1 MRILR
6 FGAIALLGSLC
17 WSAGLASADGGAAA
31 LLPFQGAQAA
41 KVRQSVQRG
50 LAAAEVEL
58 VPLKRVTATVKKT
71 KGYAKQAAKL
81 GASALVRTRVRRV
94 EGRWVGDTE
103 VRNARGQRIEKFRT
117 TSSSL
122 TRLSNRVVAGLM
134 KTGHMPLRGA
144 PAAAKAKPEVP
155 GPTEPRL
162 VVRPF
167 TGAQAAKIRGASV
180 RGLRQEPVE
189 LFPNKQFTAEAR
201 SMGANLKSEG
211 GHVAPAAALAV
222 SGLIEGDVLYED
234 RIWSAY
240 IRLVDGDSAK
250 VISQHYYDASTSTA
264 LAKSVQANI
273 GLDFRKDIRKL
284 GVAVPAAAA
293 AAPVAPVAVASSTRD
308 EPASAK
314 EKEEPKPKAKKKRR
328 EDHRP
333 AAVDIEVDFRVVHR
347 TFKYNDVLPNDTRG
361 DLRDYTLQAGPGVG
375 IKFQY
380 YPGAHFTAGVGAQF
394 GIDFEWERL
403 FNFDST
409 RTEEQA
415 DGTDR
420 TLTFPT
426 ESQQFLIGLRW
437 RYPKGRWEPSVVL
450 GYGVHRFS
458 FGVSG
463 PPVLGEDN
471 TAGVPSVKYEFVRV
485 GGGFR
490 VEIGKQKLFILGAS
504 IAFRGTFSVGGIGT
518 NVWFPE
524 AKANGMDALLMMG
537 FALPKGF
544 EIRLSGDYRRYG
556 FDLNPVPGEAPYV
569 AGGALDQYF
578 GGALGVA
585 WRR

>member
-6 FGAIALLGSLC
+6 FGAMTLLLSLC
-17 WSAGLASADGGAAA
+17 WSAGFASADDGGAAA

-41 KVRQSVQRG
+41 KVRQSVQKG
-50 LAAAEVEL
+50 LAAAEVDL
-58 VPLKRVTATVKKT
+58 IPLKRVTAVARNT
-71 KGYAKQAAKL
+71 KGYANQAAKL
-81 GASALVRTRVRRV
+81 GAVTLVRTRIRRV
-94 EGRWVGDTE
+94 EGRWLGDTE
-103 VRNARGQRIEKFRT
+103 VRNAKGQRVEKFRT

-122 TRLSNRVVAGLM
+122 TRLSNRIVAGLM
-134 KTGHMPLRGA
+134 KSGRMPLASAAGA
-144 PAAAKAKPEVP
+144 TVAAPEAKADTPA
-155 GPTEPRL
+155 PTQPRL

-167 TGAQAAKIRGASV
+167 TGAQAGKIRGASV
-180 RGLRQEPVE
+180 RGLRSEPVE
-189 LFPNKQFTAEAR
+189 MFPNKQFEAR
-201 SMGANLKSEG
+201 AKSLGVNLRSEG
-211 GHVAPAAALAV
+211 GHVAPATDLAV

-234 RIWSAY
+234 RVWSAY

-250 VISQHYYDASTSTA
+250 VISQHYYDASTSSA

-273 GLDFRKDIRKL
+273 GSDFRKDIRKL
-284 GVAVPAAAA
+284 GVAVPAAAGAAPMA
-293 AAPVAPVAVASSTRD
+293 AATPTSRESTS
-308 EPASAK
+308 PK
-314 EKEEPKPKAKKKRR
+314 EKDEPKPKAEPKAKPKRR
-328 EDHRP
+328 KGDRP

-347 TFKYNDVLPNDTRG
+347 TFAYKDDIRG
-361 DLRDYTLQAGPGVG
+361 NLRDYKLTAGPGIG

-403 FNFDST
+403 FKIDST
-409 RTEEQA
+409 RA
-415 DGTDR
+415 DGE
-420 TLTFPT
+420 TFPT

-458 FGVSG
+458 FGLSG
-463 PPVLGEDN
+463 PPVPGEDN
-471 TAGVPSVKYEFVRV
+471 TAGIPSVKYEFVRL
-485 GGGFR
+485 GAGFR
-490 VEIGKQKLFILGAS
+490 VAIGKKELFILGAS
-504 IAFRGTFSVGGIGT
+504 IAFRGTFSVGPIGT
-518 NVWFPE
+518 NLWFPE
-524 AKANGMDALLMMG
+524 AKTNGMDALLMMG

-556 FDLNPVPGEAPYV
+556 FDLNPVPPDPPYV
-569 AGGALDQYF
+569 AGGALDQYW

>member
-1 MRILR
+1 MRTLR
-6 FGAIALLGSLC
+6 FGAMALLLSLC
-17 WSAGLASADGGAAA
+17 GSAGLASADDGAAA
-31 LLPFQGAQAA
+31 LLPFQGTQAA
-41 KVRQSVQRG
+41 KVRQRVQKG
-50 LAAAEVEL
+50 LAAAEVDL
-58 VPLKRVTATVKKT
+58 VPLKRVTTVVRKT

-81 GASALVRTRVRRV
+81 GAVALVRTRVRRI

-103 VRNARGQRIEKFRT
+103 VRNAKGQRVEKFRS

-122 TRLSNRVVAGLM
+122 TRLSNRIVAGLM
-134 KTGHMPLRGA
+134 KTGRMPLAG
-144 PAAAKAKPEVP
+144 AAAAPTAKRETPA
-155 GPTEPRL
+155 PTQPRL

-180 RGLRQEPVE
+180 RGLRPEPVE
-189 LFPNKQFTAEAR
+189 MFPNKQFEAKAR
-201 SMGANLKSEG
+201 SLGANLKSEG
-211 GHVAPAAALAV
+211 GHVAPASALAV

-234 RIWSAY
+234 RVWSAY

-250 VISQHYYDASTSTA
+250 VISQHYYDASTSSA
-264 LAKSVQANI
+264 LATSVQANI
-273 GLDFRKDIRKL
+273 GSDFRKDIRKL
-284 GVAVPAAAA
+284 GVAVPSAVAAAV
-293 AAPVAPVAVASSTRD
+293 PVASSTRD
-308 EPASAK
+308 EPAPAK
-314 EKEEPKPKAKKKRR
+314 EEDEPKPKAKKKPRKD
-328 EDHRP
+328 ERP

-347 TFKYNDVLPNDTRG
+347 SFSYNDVLPNDPRG

-403 FNFDST
+403 FKIDST
-409 RTEEQA
+409 RRDAAGEEQS
-415 DGTDR
+415 
-420 TLTFPT
+420 FPT

-463 PPVLGEDN
+463 PPVPGEDN
-471 TAGVPSVKYEFVRV
+471 TAGVPSVKYEFVRL